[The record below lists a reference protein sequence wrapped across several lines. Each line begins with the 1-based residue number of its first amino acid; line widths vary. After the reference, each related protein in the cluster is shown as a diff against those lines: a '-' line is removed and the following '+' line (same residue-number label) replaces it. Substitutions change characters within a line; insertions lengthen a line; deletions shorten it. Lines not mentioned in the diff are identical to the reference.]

1 MDSNRFTAL
10 KTAIMVLMVSILTAC
25 AGIPEGGNNPTPPV
39 AMTEPQPYQIGV
51 GDTISIHVWRNPE
64 LTQSIVVRPDGN
76 ISMPLMGDVQAEGL
90 KPEELADEISA
101 GLSEVIRSPEV
112 TVMVNSPV
120 SAEYRNRVRITG
132 QVGQPI
138 SVPYR
143 QGMTVLDLVLEAG
156 GLSPFAAGD
165 RAVIH
170 RHTGEEYETFDL
182 DLEAIL
188 EHGDMRTNYTIQPGD
203 VVSVPRKTLLRGEL

>member
-1 MDSNRFTAL
+1 MTAL
-10 KTAIMVLMVSILTAC
+10 KTAILIFLVSVLAAC
-25 AGIPEGGNNPTPPV
+25 AGIPEGENNPPAAT
-39 AMTEPQPYQIGV
+39 AEPEDYRIGV
-51 GDTISIHVWRNPE
+51 GDTVSIHVWRNPE
-64 LTQSIVVRPDGN
+64 LSRSVVVRPDGK
-76 ISMPLMGDVQAEGL
+76 ISIPLMGDVDAEGMR
-90 KPEELADEISA
+90 PEALADEITT
-101 GLSEVIRSPEV
+101 GLSEDIRSPEV
-112 TVMVNSPV
+112 TVVVDSPV

-156 GLSPFAAGD
+156 GLTPFAAGD
-165 RAVIH
+165 RAVMH
-170 RHTGEEYETFDL
+170 RKAKEEYQSFDL

-188 EHGDMRTNYTIQPGD
+188 EDGDMRTNYTVQPGD

>member
-1 MDSNRFTAL
+1 MKRVTAL
-10 KTAIMVLMVSILTAC
+10 KTTFLILLVSLMTAC
-25 AGIPEGGNNPTPPV
+25 AGIPEGGNNPPV
-39 AMTEPQPYQIGV
+39 SNVEPEPYRIGV

-64 LTQSIVVRPDGN
+64 LSQSIVVRPDGN
-76 ISMPLMGDVQAEGL
+76 ISMPLMGDVPAEGL
-90 KPEELADEISA
+90 KPEELASEISA

-120 SAEYRNRVRITG
+120 SSEYRNRVRITG

-156 GLSPFAAGD
+156 GLTPFAAGD
-165 RAVIH
+165 RAVMH
-170 RHTGEEYETFDL
+170 RNTGDEYESFGL
-182 DLEAIL
+182 DVEAIL
-188 EHGDMRTNYTIQPGD
+188 EDGDMRTNYTVQPGD

>member
-1 MDSNRFTAL
+1 MDNKRITTLQTAL
-10 KTAIMVLMVSILTAC
+10 ILMLVSILTAC
-25 AGIPEGGNNPTPPV
+25 AGVPEGENNPPMT
-39 AMTEPQPYQIGV
+39 AMEPEPYRIGV
-51 GDTISIHVWRNPE
+51 GDTVSIHVWRNPE

-76 ISMPLMGDVQAEGL
+76 ISMPLMGDVEAEGMR
-90 KPEELADEISA
+90 PEELADEISA

-112 TVMVNSPV
+112 TVMVDSPV

-138 SVPYR
+138 SVAYR

-156 GLSPFAAGD
+156 GLTAFAAGD
-165 RAVIH
+165 RAVMH
-170 RHTGEEYETFDL
+170 RNTGAEYQTFSL

-188 EHGDMRTNYTIQPGD
+188 EDGDMRTNYTIQPGD

>member
-1 MDSNRFTAL
+1 MDTTRINTL
-10 KTAIMVLMVSILTAC
+10 HTVILVMLVSFLTAC
-25 AGIPEGGNNPTPPV
+25 AGVPEGGNNPPV
-39 AMTEPQPYQIGV
+39 TTTEPEPYRIGV
-51 GDTISIHVWRNPE
+51 GDTVSVHVWRNPE
-64 LTQSIVVRPDGN
+64 LTQTIVVRPDGN
-76 ISMPLMGDVQAEGL
+76 ISMPLMGDVVAEGL

-138 SVPYR
+138 SVAYR

-156 GLSPFAAGD
+156 GLTPFAAGD

-170 RHTGEEYETFDL
+170 RHTGEEYESFAL
-182 DLEAIL
+182 DLESIL
-188 EHGDMRTNYTIQPGD
+188 EDGDMRTNYTVQPGD